1 MKPEDF
7 RLKISIR
14 IRRNWNGVKIH
25 DSKKID
31 ENTIIINLATEKR
44 KWYSFEAFRHAIGL
58 SVEAVIEDSQ
68 VIAKIHKEG
77 YIINKEAK
85 DERIILPVL
94 FINQEDD

>member
-31 ENTIIINLATEKR
+31 ENMMLINIESNMN
-44 KWYSFEAFRHAIGL
+44 KWHSFKALRTAIGL
-58 SVEAVIEDSQ
+58 SVEAITEDRQ
-68 VIAKIHKEG
+68 VITKIHKKG
-77 YIINKEAK
+77 YVINKNIEEK
-85 DERIILPVL
+85 VILPVL
-94 FINQEDD
+94 FINQESD